1 MTMRNLAVG
10 IALGGAVALSACAA
24 PPPPETHPVFL
35 IGQTDGDPAAWSLAD
50 KVGSLT
56 LIVNGAVYVPSAACV
71 PARDL
76 MSKDLGRAFG
86 SAVDDRSF
94 GSATDDRTFGAAQ
107 DARDFGTAEDARDFG
122 AKDDARDFGAAED
135 QRQFGAGEDERA
147 YGAAEDQRQFG
158 SETDWRRYGSAET
171 LRDFGAEETEIR
183 CRIASNKAN
192 VVFVNLPAGAG
203 YLYDPLGPTM
213 FDYLTAAR

>member
-10 IALGGAVALSACAA
+10 IALGGALALSACAA

-86 SAVDDRSF
+86 SAV
-94 GSATDDRTFGAAQ
+94 DDRTFGAAQ